1 MKRSVRPF
9 LVEVKRTKR
18 SASPGSGPS
27 LMFPE
32 EQVSSSHG
40 PTTPDQELI
49 ARIFS
54 GPGPR
59 ETPRA
64 PAGHVDESAARAPRI
79 LESLPPA
86 DEVVVASEPE
96 TDDTGADEEEAPFG
110 WLVYRREHGGG
121 RAPRRP
127 RPPAP
132 AAVAEP
138 AERPG
143 VVVKARRGRPPRSA
157 ASAPRVLDPAI
168 WSEGLGAAPAHP
180 EETAP
185 PQAPAVE
192 AAPVVADAQP
202 RVRRARAVRS
212 AVTVEDRA
220 ERPVARAA
228 AQADKATAAPA
239 PAAAAP
245 KENEGRRAV
254 AAVRRRGSA
263 SAELPA
269 GQRWKKRLPK
279 VLW

>member
-18 SASPGSGPS
+18 SASSASGPA

-32 EQVSSSHG
+32 EQVASSHG
-40 PTTPDQELI
+40 PTTPEQELI

-54 GPGPR
+54 GSGAR
-59 ETPRA
+59 ETPRTSS
-64 PAGHVDESAARAPRI
+64 GERVDESAARAPRI
-79 LESLPPA
+79 LESLA
-86 DEVVVASEPE
+86 STDNVVVAPEPE
-96 TDDTGADEEEAPFG
+96 IESTGADEEEGQFG

-127 RPPAP
+127 RTPAP
-132 AAVAEP
+132 AAADTT
-138 AERPG
+138 ERPG

-168 WSEGLGAAPAHP
+168 WSEGLAAAPARQD
-180 EETAP
+180 ETAP
-185 PQAPAVE
+185 SREPVVE
-192 AAPVVADAQP
+192 ATPVASDPQP
-202 RVRRARAVRS
+202 RVRRARAARP
-212 AVTVEDRA
+212 AVTVDDAA

-228 AQADKATAAPA
+228 ARAKETGAA
-239 PAAAAP
+239 PAAAVAA
-245 KENEGRRAV
+245 KESDGRRAV
-254 AAVRRRGSA
+254 AGRRRGAA